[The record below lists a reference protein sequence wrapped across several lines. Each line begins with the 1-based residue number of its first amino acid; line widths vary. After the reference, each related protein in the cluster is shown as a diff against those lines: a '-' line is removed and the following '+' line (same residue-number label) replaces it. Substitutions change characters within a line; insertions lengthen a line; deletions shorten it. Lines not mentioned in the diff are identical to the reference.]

1 MEESTFDLSN
11 VVAVVTG
18 SSRGI
23 GKGIAVALGGHGATV
38 YVTGRSTTDNP
49 AAMGGTVQQTAED
62 VTEAGGRGIAVA
74 CDHADDTQVEALF
87 ARIGAEHGHL
97 DLLVNNVTT
106 LAPEIMQPPPF
117 WTKPLRLA
125 DQITVGLRSAY
136 VATYHA
142 APLLLA
148 GTRPLVVNVSYYGA
162 VSYHLDPAYGATKAG
177 LDKMTF
183 DMARDFA
190 DFGVSVVSLWPGPT
204 STELATS
211 LLSSLDGAEQMLSG
225 FETPSFSGEVVAALY
240 ADPATPSSSGQVVI
254 GAEFARSHGI
264 TDLGGATR
272 PDYRAALGSPR
283 SFFSAPSEPT

>member
-1 MEESTFDLSN
+1 MIDLSN

-23 GKGIAVALGGHGATV
+23 GKGIAVALGGYGATV
-38 YVTGRSTTDNP
+38 YVTGRTT
-49 AAMGGTVQQTAED
+49 AADPGVLPGTIQQTADD
-62 VTEAGGRGIAVA
+62 VTAAGGTGIAVG
-74 CDHADDTQVEALF
+74 CDHADDTQIEALF
-87 ARIGAEHGHL
+87 ARIGAEHGRL
-97 DLLVNNVTT
+97 DLLVNNVTA
-106 LAPEIMQPPPF
+106 LPPEIIQPPPF
-117 WTKPLRLA
+117 WAKPLRLA

-136 VATYHA
+136 VATYYA

-148 GTRPLVVNVSYYGA
+148 GRRPLVVNVSYYGA
-162 VSYHLDPAYGATKAG
+162 VSYHLDPAYGATKGG

-183 DMARDFA
+183 DMAQDFA

-211 LLSSLDGAEQMLSG
+211 LLSSFDGAEQMLSG
-225 FETPSFSGEVVAALY
+225 FETPQFSGEVVAALY

-283 SFFSAPSEPT
+283 SFFSTPSEPT